1 MSSYFTVA
9 LYTTLVVRHLFATGH
24 VVLSLQLQF
33 FPAPVV
39 SSLDSIFVLWDFTM
53 LSILVVHE
61 YDSLTVFLLKMQW
74 NGCCLGKCSCKS
86 LKNSLPMLVA
96 TFLLNGGLYHT
107 ILLLRFLEAC
117 VVLLCSASYFSS
129 LEYPAL
135 PKALS

>member
-1 MSSYFTVA
+1 MA

-24 VVLSLQLQF
+24 VVLSQQLQF

-39 SSLDSIFVLWDFTM
+39 STLDSIFVLRAFTKV
-53 LSILVVHE
+53 SISVVLE
-61 YDSLTVFLLKMQW
+61 YVCLTVFLLKMQW
-74 NGCCLGKCSCKS
+74 NGCCFGKCSCKS

-96 TFLLNGGLYHT
+96 TFLLNGGLYQLK
-107 ILLLRFLEAC
+107 ILLRFMEAR

-135 PKALS
+135 LRAAS